1 MRVIEDSPRG
11 GGGGRV
17 VRTRVAFRFVRR
29 RRRRERKRH
38 VRHCSR
44 SLNARNRKFKR
55 VDGKRVERTN
65 DGAKMQSRDD
75 EVGCWKV
82 DRGLIS
88 YLNVG
93 TKLN

>member
-1 MRVIEDSPRG
+1 MSSGRG
-11 GGGGRV
+11 LL
-17 VRTRVAFRFVRR
+17 FVSF
-29 RRRRERKRH
+29 EEEEEEEKEEGH
-38 VRHCSR
+38 VHHCSR